1 MQISRLKQFIIV
13 FLTFFAL
20 GASFKVMV
28 LIEGL
33 TEVRPVNAVPPVAG
47 LAFGPIGALACGI
60 GNLFADLFG
69 SFRPSSVLGVIVN
82 FIAAYLPFRLWH
94 LFSGESPNLHKN
106 KNILLY
112 MVICLINAFT
122 TAWFL
127 SFGIYTFFG
136 LWIEA
141 MYTYVFFNNFGF
153 SICLGM
159 PIFIVLT
166 SDSVQITC
174 EKRYPYLVLDRIA
187 LKIPVCAVYFLLM
200 SIIFV
205 CVFIMHLSPQESP
218 WLQILSAL
226 SFLGLVVQLI

>member
-1 MQISRLKQFIIV
+1 MQVSRLKQFVIV

-33 TEVRPVNAVPPVAG
+33 TEVRPVNAVPPIAG

-60 GNLFADLFG
+60 GNLFADFFG
-69 SFRPSSVLGVIVN
+69 SLRPSSVLGVIVN
-82 FIAAYLPFRLWH
+82 FIAAYLPYRLWH
-94 LFSGESPNLHKN
+94 LFSDEAPNLHKH

-112 MVICLINAFT
+112 VVICLVNALT

-136 LWIEA
+136 SWIEA

-153 SICLGM
+153 SVCLGM
-159 PIFIVLT
+159 PLFIVLT
-166 SDSVQITC
+166 SDSVQIEC
-174 EKRYPYLVLDRIA
+174 DKCRPYRVLDKFA
-187 LKIPVCAVYFLLM
+187 VKIPVCASYFLLM
-200 SIIFV
+200 AIIFV
-205 CVFIMHLSPQESP
+205 CVFIMHLSPQEAP

-226 SFLGLVVQLI
+226 SFAGLVVQLI